1 MRVQLRGLTV
11 ALAVGVMLVVPIRL
25 AGQVAGTNEQAAAS
39 STVHRT
45 PWGEPDL
52 QGVWDFRTL
61 TPMERPDEFADK
73 DVFTS
78 EEAAEFLE
86 ARLADIAARDEE
98 VPADIVG
105 NYNQF
110 WFDRGTSV
118 VETNRT
124 SLIVDPAD
132 GRIPPLTPAAQER
145 QAAMDAAREGVGGDE
160 PTPGGWLDDL
170 GPGGLRVRCV
180 LGFNSGPPMTPSA
193 YNNNVQLI
201 QTPDHVVIFNEMNHN
216 SRIVPLDGR
225 PHLNPQLRQ
234 WVGDSR
240 GHWQGDT
247 LVVETTNFLRETA
260 VLDGRSSANV
270 HLIERFTRLDE
281 DTLVYEVT
289 VDDPTIWTRP
299 WTYVVPMRKN
309 DEPIYEYACH
319 EGNYAMEVILSGA
332 RAKERAAGQ

>member
-1 MRVQLRGLTV
+1 MRVQLHGLTV
-11 ALAVGVMLVVPIRL
+11 ALAVVVMLVVPIPL
-25 AGQVAGTNEQAAAS
+25 AGQAAGANEQAGAS
-39 STVHRT
+39 STAHRT

-61 TPMERPDEFADK
+61 TPMERPGEFADK

-145 QAAMDAAREGVGGDE
+145 LAAMDAARRGVGGDE

-180 LGFNSGPPMTPSA
+180 LGFNSGPPMTPGG

-260 VLDGRSSANV
+260 VLRGQSSANV

>member
-1 MRVQLRGLTV
+1 MRVQLHGLTV
-11 ALAVGVMLVVPIRL
+11 ALAVVVMLVVPIPL
-25 AGQVAGTNEQAAAS
+25 AGQAAGANEQAAAS
-39 STVHRT
+39 STAPRT

-61 TPMERPDEFADK
+61 TPMERPGEFADK

-145 QAAMDAAREGVGGDE
+145 QAAMDAARRGVGGDE

-180 LGFNSGPPMTPSA
+180 LGFNSGPPMTPGG

-260 VLDGRSSANV
+260 VLRGQSSANV

-332 RAKERAAGQ
+332 RAKERAAEQ

>member
-1 MRVQLRGLTV
+1 MRVQLHGLTV
-11 ALAVGVMLVVPIRL
+11 ALAVVVMLVVPIPL
-25 AGQVAGTNEQAAAS
+25 AGQAAGANEQAAAS
-39 STVHRT
+39 STAHRT

-61 TPMERPDEFADK
+61 TPMERPGEFADK

-145 QAAMDAAREGVGGDE
+145 QAAMDAARRGVGGDE

-180 LGFNSGPPMTPSA
+180 LGFNSGPPMTPGG

-260 VLDGRSSANV
+260 VLRGQSSANV